1 MSDLLLQA
9 VVVEPRIPRLQ
20 LWGVVNFLPIEA
32 LQQRNYIEEHLD
44 LIESEKQVSNTSS
57 NIESVALS
65 VGNALESVGDNVAN
79 IRASA
84 VCDCLTIQDECGI
97 L

>member
-1 MSDLLLQA
+1 MI
-9 VVVEPRIPRLQ
+9 RRKRTKTKR
-20 LWGVVNFLPIEA
+20 
-32 LQQRNYIEEHLD
+32 RN
-44 LIESEKQVSNTSS
+44 KQSANTSS

-84 VCDCLTIQDECGI
+84 VSNCLTIQDECGI

>member
-1 MSDLLLQA
+1 M
-9 VVVEPRIPRLQ
+9 
-20 LWGVVNFLPIEA
+20 PIEA
-32 LQQRNYIEEHLD
+32 LQQRNYIEEHRNV
-44 LIESEKQVSNTSS
+44 IESEKQAANTSS

-65 VGNALESVGDNVAN
+65 VDNAYESVGNNVAN

-84 VCDCLTIQDECGI
+84 VCDCLTIQYECGI